1 MSSERETSSSAKPRP
16 PAGRAPGDDRRSR
29 ARGEGATVLTLSE
42 LEAIRLLLRGG
53 SVIDW
58 YRLNL
63 ESEDETRAFF
73 HLLEG
78 DPDDPVD
85 LDRMAELRAR
95 AAEYLT
101 STMGYRLPG
110 DILACPPFELF
121 AYASERRGRRRD
133 RFYACLLLKAMHIL
147 LHIEAR
153 ELRYRLPF
161 SQSAIAGLMQQ
172 KVDAFARTLEREGF
186 PLVHYVGGEKSLTSL
201 ITKLLVKKEHHAA
214 AIHDRV
220 RFRFVVEREGD
231 LVPLLYEMTTRLLPF
246 SYVVPGQ
253 TVNHLVNFAA
263 LIESHEAYR
272 KRYDEF
278 QVELAH
284 EEQRA
289 HKLNEFSGATYRV
302 INFVVDVPIRVP
314 DAVLAGASG
323 IDGLGRVIFSLAEFQ
338 VVDERSEAENQA
350 GDNRHD
356 LYKGRQLTKVRE
368 RLERGLR
375 GVKLDDDGASAG

>member
-1 MSSERETSSSAKPRP
+1 MTSHPEEP
-16 PAGRAPGDDRRSR
+16 PAEKSPQGDRRAR
-29 ARGEGATVLTLSE
+29 ARPDGAQILSLAE

-58 YRLNL
+58 YRLNF
-63 ESEDETRAFF
+63 ESDDETRAFF
-73 HLLEG
+73 RMLEG

-85 LDRMAELRAR
+85 LERMAELRAR
-95 AAEYLT
+95 SAEYLT
-101 STMGYRLPG
+101 KTMGYRVPKEL
-110 DILACPPFELF
+110 LSCPPFDLF
-121 AYASERRGRRRD
+121 GYASERRGRRRD

-153 ELRYRLPF
+153 ELRYRLPL
-161 SQSAIAGLMQQ
+161 SQSAIAGLVKQ
-172 KVDAFARTLEREGF
+172 KMDRFAATLEGEGF
-186 PLVHYVGGEKSLTSL
+186 PLVSYEGGEKEVTSL

-220 RFRFVVEREGD
+220 RFRFVVEHEGD
-231 LVPLLYEMTTRLLPF
+231 LVPLLYEMTRRLLPF

-272 KRYDEF
+272 KRAEDF
-278 QVELAH
+278 QVELGH
-284 EEQRA
+284 EENLAQS
-289 HKLNEFSGATYRV
+289 LNEFSGATYRV

-314 DAVLAGASG
+314 DDVLARASG
-323 IDGLGRVIFSLAEFQ
+323 TADLGRVIFSLAEFQ
-338 VVDERSEAENQA
+338 VVDARSESENQA
-350 GDNRHD
+350 GENKHE

-375 GVKLDDDGASAG
+375 GVNFDEDTASGTYGSE

>member
-1 MSSERETSSSAKPRP
+1 MTDVAQ
-16 PAGRAPGDDRRSR
+16 DRRGRPRGDR
-29 ARGEGATVLTLSE
+29 AQVLSLAE

-58 YRLNL
+58 YRLNF
-63 ESEDETRAFF
+63 ESDEETRAFF
-73 HLLEG
+73 RLLEG
-78 DPDDPVD
+78 DPDDPID
-85 LDRMAELRAR
+85 LDRMAELRER
-95 AAEYLT
+95 AADYLAK
-101 STMGYRLPG
+101 TMGYRVPK
-110 DILACPPFELF
+110 DILTCPPFELF
-121 AYASERRGRRRD
+121 GFASERRGRRRD

-153 ELRYRLPF
+153 ELRYRLPL
-161 SQSAIAGLMQQ
+161 SQSAIAASVKH
-172 KVDAFARTLEREGF
+172 KVDDFVAALREEGF
-186 PLVHYVGGEKSLTSL
+186 PLVRYDGGEKALTSL

-220 RFRFVVEREGD
+220 RFRFIVEGEGD
-231 LVPLLYEMTTRLLPF
+231 LVPLLFRMTRRLLPF

-272 KRYDEF
+272 RRSDDF
-278 QVELAH
+278 QVELGH
-284 EEQRA
+284 EEHRA
-289 HKLNEFSGATYRV
+289 QQLNEFSGPTYRV

-314 DAVLAGASG
+314 DEVLAAASG
-323 IDGLGRVIFSLAEFQ
+323 TEGLGRVVFSLAEFQ
-338 VVDERSEAENQA
+338 LVDERSESENQA

-356 LYKGRQLTKVRE
+356 RYKGRQLTKVRE

-375 GVKLDDDGASAG
+375 GVKLDDDGSGQDGG